1 MDMNDSDSGII
12 NDLHLADIDI
22 DTAEEYILHVKQ
34 VLNDILPKKRLT
46 LVGEDKIRTIVYS
59 LYKDEDVSNYVDSSY
74 NYKYYPIIIVDMA
87 VKKIVAG
94 FESQK
99 TVTSEADLDSSN
111 EVEDDSGDDENYHA
125 KYSL

>member
-12 NDLHLADIDI
+12 NDLHLAEIDI
-22 DTAEEYILHVKQ
+22 DTAEEYILHVKE
-34 VLNDILPKKRLT
+34 VLNDVLPEKRLT
-46 LVGEDKIRTIVYS
+46 LVGEDKIRTLVYS
-59 LYKDEDVSNYVDSSY
+59 LCKDEDVSNYVDSSY

>member
-1 MDMNDSDSGII
+1 MDMNDSD
-12 NDLHLADIDI
+12 NDLHLAEIDI

-34 VLNDILPKKRLT
+34 VLNDVLPEKRLT
-46 LVGEDKIRTIVYS
+46 LVGEDKIRTLVYS

-74 NYKYYPIIIVDMA
+74 NYLYYPIIIVDMA
-87 VKKIVAG
+87 VKKIVAE
-94 FESQK
+94 FKSQK
-99 TVTSEADLDSSN
+99 TLISKADLDSSN

>member
-34 VLNDILPKKRLT
+34 VLNDILPKKRLN
-46 LVGEDKIRTIVYS
+46 LVGEDKIRTLVYS

-74 NYKYYPIIIVDMA
+74 NYLYYPIIIVDMA
-87 VKKIVAG
+87 VKKIVAE
-94 FESQK
+94 FKSQK

>member
-46 LVGEDKIRTIVYS
+46 LVGEDKIRTLVYS

-74 NYKYYPIIIVDMA
+74 NYLYYPIIIVDMA
-87 VKKIVAG
+87 VKKIVAE
-94 FESQK
+94 FKSQK
-99 TVTSEADLDSSN
+99 TLISKADLDSSN